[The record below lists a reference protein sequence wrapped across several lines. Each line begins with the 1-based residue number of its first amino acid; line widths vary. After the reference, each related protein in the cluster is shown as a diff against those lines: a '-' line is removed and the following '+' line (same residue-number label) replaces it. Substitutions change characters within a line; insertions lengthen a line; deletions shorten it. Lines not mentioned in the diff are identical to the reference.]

1 MAAGHAPEIV
11 TKDGRVSEGCSVETG
26 RRSPDAEVAV
36 SAPRQESPTM
46 GATAAAGSTPE
57 EVLAMGATME
67 AREPEGGRMEDEAQT
82 SEANIDGPPFGT
94 QVGAMRNYAPLT
106 DVEALIVPTSCS
118 VLLFD
123 WEAPP
128 PTDCS
133 EGLSFGSLVDVN
145 VCDGQIE
152 CTVKAEFLDFAEVQV
167 PLAYVWFKQE

>member
-1 MAAGHAPEIV
+1 ML
-11 TKDGRVSEGCSVETG
+11 
-26 RRSPDAEVAV
+26 
-36 SAPRQESPTM
+36 Q
-46 GATAAAGSTPE
+46 
-57 EVLAMGATME
+57 VLASHPRGTHK
-67 AREPEGGRMEDEAQT
+67 AR
-82 SEANIDGPPFGT
+82 IDGPPFGT

-106 DVEALIVPTSCS
+106 DAATLIVPTSSS

-133 EGLSFGSLVDVN
+133 EGLSFGSLVAVD
-145 VCDGQIE
+145 VCDDQIE

>member
-1 MAAGHAPEIV
+1 
-11 TKDGRVSEGCSVETG
+11 
-26 RRSPDAEVAV
+26 
-36 SAPRQESPTM
+36 
-46 GATAAAGSTPE
+46 
-57 EVLAMGATME
+57 
-67 AREPEGGRMEDEAQT
+67 MEDEAQT

-106 DVEALIVPTSCS
+106 DVEALI
-118 VLLFD
+118 D

-133 EGLSFGSLVDVN
+133 KGLSFGSLVDVN

-152 CTVKAEFLDFAEVQV
+152 CTVKAELLDHAEVQV